1 MSVINIYM
9 FGEVFEIFK
18 NIFNG
23 TIHYAMKFWS
33 VLSIILIIWVFY
45 HFLVDGEIMVRTG
58 KLPETFVSHK
68 EKIFN
73 SNKFALVTLPNL
85 DNYDVELSIP
95 SGQLL
100 HNTVQGN
107 WGLATDANNSGMTM
121 GVYRDGYSADGSVFK
136 GKSGKIYKR
145 MLEQGPYVIKYSVR
159 KGKKGH
165 DVKVYINEKLIH
177 NIKNE
182 GVPSGDLKVIG
193 TNYANYND
201 ETTGTERGRREIDY
215 VKFIPMEQGKKEGF
229 TTGTAST
236 IVGLQA
242 EHRTKENLR
251 AYFKTVKELCVD
263 DNTNCECKP
272 KPRKLRTAIGN
283 LFDNEWSSFRS
294 MAPLAYYK
302 MNAEIA
308 KGLSA
313 QAAIDKYSSDLT
325 GLKRKD
331 EFYLK
336 KMTRTS
342 SEKLAKALGMS
353 SAKDISPMMMTA
365 NQKIAC
371 PTWTIPGPYAKPEE
385 AAQRAEPIYAPD
397 PVQKQEQKQ
406 VEQDR
411 QQQNEVVSASNSTDN
426 LCPRNCIKPRVLNEY
441 CEKDIIR
448 MVVGGED
455 KFYRKCDYTCKK
467 RSDKDYLN
475 YDQSGPGNPYDPKRD
490 GCRDTEAHCVGKC
503 NKVLVEVDE
512 MGRDL
517 HSLSNNYTKTAETV
531 DYAKSRL
538 FSTKQTTGLFGV
550 KDNRLGG
557 SKTAYKSDYKPQNPN
572 PKFGPIN
579 YDSVWDFTA

>member
-1 MSVINIYM
+1 M
-9 FGEVFEIFK
+9 FGEVIEIFQ
-18 NIFNG
+18 NIFNQ
-23 TIHYAMKFWS
+23 TIHYAMKFWK
-33 VLSIILIIWVFY
+33 VLSIILIVWVFY

-58 KLPETFVSHK
+58 KLPETFVSEK

-107 WGLATDANNSGMTM
+107 WGLATDANNSGMTL
-121 GVYRDGYSADGSVFK
+121 GVYRDGYSADGSIFK
-136 GKSGKIYKR
+136 GKSGKLYKR
-145 MLEQGPYVIKYSVR
+145 MLEQGPYVIKYSIR

-165 DVKVYINEKLIH
+165 DVKVYVNEKLIH
-177 NIKNE
+177 NIQNE

-201 ETTGTERGRREIDY
+201 ETTGTERGRRKIDY
-215 VKFIPMEQGKKEGF
+215 IKFIPMEASKKEGF

-242 EHRTKENLR
+242 EARTRNSLR
-251 AYFKTVKELCVD
+251 EYFLAVKDLCTG
-263 DNTNCECKP
+263 DNTNCDCKP
-272 KPRKLRTAIGN
+272 KPSKLKKSMKKLLTP
-283 LFDNEWSSFRS
+283 WSRFSQ
-294 MAPLAYYK
+294 MAPLAFYK

-308 KGLSA
+308 KGMTA
-313 QAAIDKYSSDLT
+313 QEAIAKYASDLT
-325 GLKRKD
+325 GDKRKD
-331 EFYLK
+331 KYFLK

-342 SEKLAKALGMS
+342 AGELAKELNMS
-353 SAKDISPMMMTA
+353 SARDISKMMSEA

-371 PTWTIPGPYAKPEE
+371 PTWTIPSPYSMPEE
-385 AAQRAEPIYAPD
+385 TANRSQPIYSPEPTQATQQQ
-397 PVQKQEQKQ
+397 QKQEKK
-406 VEQDR
+406 EQ
-411 QQQNEVVSASNSTDN
+411 QTEFVNASEKTDTI
-426 LCPRNCIKPRVLNEY
+426 CPRNCMKPRVLNEY

-467 RSDKDYLN
+467 RTDKDYIN
-475 YDQSGPGNPYDPKRD
+475 YDMSGPGNPYDPKRD

-503 NKVLVEVDE
+503 NKVLVETDE

-517 HSLSNNYTKTAETV
+517 HSLANNYTKTEETV

-538 FSTKQTTGLFGV
+538 FATKQTTGLFGV

-557 SKTAYKSDYKPQNPN
+557 SKTAYRTDYKPQNPN
-572 PKFGPIN
+572 PKFGPID
-579 YDSVWDFTA
+579 YDAVWDFTP